1 MAHVSVIK
9 IQKGFETLAAELREQ
24 ILSGQIGPGQA
35 LPNERDL
42 VEQSGL
48 SRGSVREALRVLET
62 QGLVLTRVGRNGG
75 RVAVES
81 STATVKSSLGHF
93 IRGQQVPF
101 PVLMETVEA
110 LEPSLARLA
119 ALHRTDADIA
129 ALQLASKKL
138 RATSSASRFLAANS
152 AWHAAMADA
161 SHNPILNAIYH
172 TLGAGLLDPHVAGFA
187 SAEIREAVMHAVSTV
202 EAAIIAGDAEAA
214 RRRMERHVNA
224 YRSLAERVAPM
235 VVTL

>member
-1 MAHVSVIK
+1 MAQLSVIK
-9 IQKGFETLAAELREQ
+9 IQKGFETLAEMLRTQ
-24 ILSGQIGPGQA
+24 ILNGKIGPGQA
-35 LPNERDL
+35 LPNEREL

-62 QGLVLTRVGRNGG
+62 QGLVSTRVGRNGG
-75 RVAVES
+75 RIAVQS
-81 STATVKSSLGHF
+81 STDTVKSSLDHF

-119 ALHRTDADIA
+119 AIHRDDADIA

-138 RATSSASRFLAANS
+138 RATTTPARFLAANS
-152 AWHAAMADA
+152 GWHSAMAQA
-161 SHNPILNAIYH
+161 SHNPILTAIYH
-172 TLGAGLLDPHVAGFA
+172 TLGSGLLDPHVAGFA
-187 SAEIREAVMHAVSTV
+187 SAEIRLAVVQAVGKV
-202 EAAIIAGDAEAA
+202 EAAIVAGDGEAA
-214 RRRMERHVNA
+214 KRRMERHVLA
-224 YRSLAERVAPM
+224 YRALAERVAPK

>member
-1 MAHVSVIK
+1 MAQLSVIK
-9 IQKGFETLAAELREQ
+9 IQKGFETLAEMLRTQ
-24 ILSGQIGPGQA
+24 ILNGKIGPGQA
-35 LPNERDL
+35 LPNEREL

-62 QGLVLTRVGRNGG
+62 QGLVSTRVGRNGG
-75 RVAVES
+75 RIAVQS
-81 STATVKSSLGHF
+81 STDTVKSSLDHF

-119 ALHRTDADIA
+119 AIHRDDADIA

-138 RATSSASRFLAANS
+138 RASTTPTRFLAANS
-152 AWHAAMADA
+152 GWHSAMAQA
-161 SHNPILNAIYH
+161 SHNPILTAIYH
-172 TLGAGLLDPHVAGFA
+172 TLGSGLLDPHVAGFA
-187 SAEIREAVMHAVSTV
+187 STEIRLAVVQAVAKV
-202 EAAIIAGDAEAA
+202 EAAIVAGDGEAA
-214 RRRMERHVNA
+214 KRRMERHVLA
-224 YRSLAERVAPM
+224 YRALAERVAPK

>member
-9 IQKGFETLAAELREQ
+9 IEKGFETLAAELREQ
-24 ILSGQIGPGQA
+24 LLSGQIGAGET

-42 VEQSGL
+42 VERSGL

-62 QGLVLTRVGRNGG
+62 QGLVSTRVGRNGG
-75 RVAVES
+75 RIAVQS
-81 STATVKSSLGHF
+81 STDTVKTSLDHF

-101 PVLMETVEA
+101 AVLMETVEA

-119 ALHRTDADIA
+119 ALHRNDEDIA

-138 RATSSASRFLAANS
+138 QATTSASRFLAAN
-152 AWHAAMADA
+152 ATWHTAMAEA
-161 SHNPILNAIYH
+161 SHNPILTAIYH

-187 SAEIREAVMHAVSTV
+187 SADIREAVMQAVAKV
-202 EAAIIAGDAEAA
+202 QAAIVSGDGEAA
-214 RRRMERHVNA
+214 RRRMERHVMA
-224 YRSLAERVAPM
+224 YRALAERVAPK

>member
-1 MAHVSVIK
+1 MAQLSVIK
-9 IQKGFETLAAELREQ
+9 IQKGFETLAEMLRTQ
-24 ILSGQIGPGQA
+24 ILNGKIGPGQA
-35 LPNERDL
+35 LPNEREL

-62 QGLVLTRVGRNGG
+62 QGLVSTRVGRNGG
-75 RVAVES
+75 RIAVQS
-81 STATVKSSLGHF
+81 STDTVKSSLDHF

-119 ALHRTDADIA
+119 AIHRDDADIA

-138 RATSSASRFLAANS
+138 RATTTPARFLAANS
-152 AWHAAMADA
+152 GWHSAMAQA
-161 SHNPILNAIYH
+161 SHNPILTAIYH

-187 SAEIREAVMHAVSTV
+187 SAEIRLAVVQAVAKV
-202 EAAIIAGDAEAA
+202 EAAIVAGDGEAA
-214 RRRMERHVNA
+214 KRRMERHVLA
-224 YRSLAERVAPM
+224 YRALAERVAPK

>member
-1 MAHVSVIK
+1 MAQLSVIK
-9 IQKGFETLAAELREQ
+9 IQKGFETLAEMLRTQ
-24 ILSGQIGPGQA
+24 ILNGKIGPGQA
-35 LPNERDL
+35 LPNEREL

-62 QGLVLTRVGRNGG
+62 QGLVSTRVGRNGG
-75 RVAVES
+75 RIAVQS
-81 STATVKSSLGHF
+81 STDTVKSSLDHF
-93 IRGQQVPF
+93 IRGQRVPF

-119 ALHRTDADIA
+119 AIHRDDADIA

-138 RATSSASRFLAANS
+138 RATTTPARFLAANS
-152 AWHAAMADA
+152 GWHSAMAQA
-161 SHNPILNAIYH
+161 SHNPILTAIYH

-187 SAEIREAVMHAVSTV
+187 SAEIRLAVVQAVAKV
-202 EAAIIAGDAEAA
+202 EAAIVAGDGEAA
-214 RRRMERHVNA
+214 KRRMERHVLA
-224 YRSLAERVAPM
+224 YRALAERVAPK

>member
-1 MAHVSVIK
+1 VARVSVIK

-24 ILSGQIGPGQA
+24 ILSGKISAGEA

-42 VEQSGL
+42 VERSGL

-62 QGLVLTRVGRNGG
+62 QGLVSTRVGRNGG
-75 RVAVES
+75 RIAVETS
-81 STATVKSSLGHF
+81 SDTVKSSLEHF

-101 PVLMETVEA
+101 SVLMDTVEA
-110 LEPSLARLA
+110 LEPSLAKLA
-119 ALHRTDADIA
+119 ALNRTDADIA

-138 RATSSASRFLAANS
+138 RATTSASRFLAANS
-152 AWHAAMADA
+152 TWHATMAEA
-161 SHNPILNAIYH
+161 SHNPILTAIYH

-187 SAEIREAVMHAVSTV
+187 SPEIREAVIQAVAKV
-202 EAAIIAGDAEAA
+202 EAAIVAGDGEAA
-214 RRRMERHVNA
+214 RRRMERHVIA
-224 YRSLAERVAPM
+224 YRALAERVAPQ